1 MGPMSTSDQ
10 KAQHP
15 AGQRVVVLDFGSQ
28 YTQLIARKVRESCVF
43 SEILP
48 YNTEP
53 SKILGDGLKGII
65 LSGGPGNISSA
76 EALLPD
82 ERVLDAPVP
91 ILGICY
97 GMQLLCSHFG
107 GEISRASHREYGGA
121 QMSILHNDGL
131 FKGVPRGGGTETKV
145 WMSHGDR
152 VESLGP
158 NLKAIA
164 KTANSPN
171 AAIRH
176 TRKPIFGV
184 QFHPEVA
191 HTPDGRDVLR
201 NFLFEICKCE
211 PSWTPESFIE
221 QEIRRC
227 RELVGNGKVVC
238 ATSGGVD
245 STVVAVLLARAIGA
259 NLIAIFVDNGLLR
272 KNETKEVTRILRD
285 DLGINLTVVSARE
298 RFLSSLRGV
307 SDPQEKRKII
317 GNLFIEVFE
326 ESASPLSDCKYL
338 AQGTL
343 YPDVIESVSVR
354 GPSALIKGHHN
365 VWGLPERMKLKLI
378 EPLRELFKDEVRL
391 IGKELGIP
399 RRLIRRQPFPGPGL
413 AVRIIGPIAPP
424 QLAVLREADAIVREE
439 VERAGLADDLWQWF
453 AVLLPVKSVGV
464 MGDERTYENAVAIR
478 VVESLDAMTA
488 DWARLPY
495 DVLAKISSRIIN
507 EVQGVNR
514 VVYDVSAK
522 PPSTIE
528 WE

>member
-1 MGPMSTSDQ
+1 MSTPDRLLSTAADE
-10 KAQHP
+10 
-15 AGQRVVVLDFGSQ
+15 QRIVVLDFGSQ
-28 YTQLIARKVRESCVF
+28 YTQLIARRVRESHVY

-48 YNTEP
+48 YDVDA
-53 SKILGDGLKGII
+53 SRVLSDGLKGII
-65 LSGGPGNISSA
+65 LSGGPGNISS
-76 EALLPD
+76 EESLLPD
-82 ERVLDAPVP
+82 ERILDAPVP

-97 GMQLLCSHFG
+97 GMQILGQHFG
-107 GEISRASHREYGGA
+107 GKVSRASRREYGSA
-121 QMSILHNDGL
+121 RLSIIEHDHL
-131 FKGVPRGGGTETKV
+131 FKGMREDVQDETTV

-152 VESLGP
+152 IESLGP
-158 NLKAIA
+158 ELISIA

-176 TRKPIFGV
+176 TRRPIFGV
-184 QFHPEVA
+184 QFHPEVS
-191 HTPDGRDVLR
+191 HTTEGRKILE
-201 NFLFEICKCE
+201 NFVIGICNCE
-211 PSWTPESFIE
+211 PSWTPGSFIE
-221 QEIRRC
+221 REIARC
-227 RELVGNGKVVC
+227 RELVGGGKVVC

-245 STVVAVLLARAIGA
+245 STVVAVLLSRAIGD

-272 KNETKEVTRILRD
+272 KGEASQVVSMLRKE
-285 DLGINLTVVSARE
+285 LGINVTVVSASE

-326 ESASPLSDCKYL
+326 ETAGSLKDCEYL

-343 YPDVIESVSVR
+343 YPDVIESVPVR

-365 VWGLPERMKLKLI
+365 VWGLPDRMKLKLI
-378 EPLRELFKDEVRL
+378 EPLRELFKDEVRI
-391 IGKELGIP
+391 IGKRLGIP
-399 RRLIRRQPFPGPGL
+399 DRVLMRQPFPGPGL
-413 AVRIIGPIAPP
+413 AVRIIGPIAQP
-424 QLAVLREADAIVREE
+424 QLKVLREADAIVREE
-439 VERAGLADDLWQWF
+439 IEGAGLSNELWQWF

-478 VVESLDAMTA
+478 VVKSLDAMTA

-495 DVLAKISSRIIN
+495 DVLGTISSRIIN
-507 EVQGVNR
+507 EVDGVNR
-514 VVYDVSAK
+514 VVYDISTK

>member
-1 MGPMSTSDQ
+1 MEPISTSDETE
-10 KAQHP
+10 QHN
-15 AGQRVVVLDFGSQ
+15 ACQRVVVLDFGSQ
-28 YTQLIARKVRESCVF
+28 YTQLIARRVRESRVF

-48 YNTEP
+48 FSADASRVLSN
-53 SKILGDGLKGII
+53 GVKGII
-65 LSGGPGNISSA
+65 LSGGPSNISSD

-82 ERVLDAPVP
+82 MRILDAPVP

-107 GEISRASHREYGGA
+107 GRVSRALRREYGGA
-121 QMSILHNDGL
+121 QLSILQKDGL
-131 FKGVPRGGGTETKV
+131 FKGVPDGGGSEMKV

-158 NLKAIA
+158 HFEPIA
-164 KTANSPN
+164 ETANSPC

-176 TRKPIFGV
+176 TGKPIFGV

-191 HTPDGRDVLR
+191 HTPEGQSILR
-201 NFLFEICKCE
+201 NFLFDICKCE
-211 PSWTPESFIE
+211 PTWTPESFIE
-221 QEIRRC
+221 QEVRRC
-227 RELVGNGKVVC
+227 REIIGDKKVVC

-245 STVVAVLLARAIGA
+245 STVVAVLLDRAIGS

-272 KNETKEVTRILRD
+272 KNEADEVARILRD
-285 DLGINLTVVSARE
+285 DLGVNLTVVSARE

-326 ESASPLSDCKYL
+326 ESASPLKDCEYL

-343 YPDVIESVSVR
+343 YPDVIESVSVK

-399 RRLIRRQPFPGPGL
+399 DRLTMRQPFPGPGL

-424 QLAVLREADAIVREE
+424 QLAVLREADSVVRQEI
-439 VERAGLADDLWQWF
+439 ERAGLIGELWQWF

-495 DVLAKISSRIIN
+495 DVLARISSRIIN
-507 EVQGVNR
+507 EVDGVNR
-514 VVYDVSAK
+514 VVYDISTK

>member
-1 MGPMSTSDQ
+1 MTNSDQ
-10 KAQHP
+10 FPRHIT
-15 AGQRVVVLDFGSQ
+15 GQRVVVLDFGSQ
-28 YTQLIARKVRESCVF
+28 YTQLIARRIRESRVF

-48 YNTEP
+48 YNAP
-53 SKILGDGLKGII
+53 ASKVLYGDVRGII
-65 LSGGPGNISSA
+65 FSGGPSNISS
-76 EALLPD
+76 EDALLPD
-82 ERVLDAPVP
+82 SEILEAGIP

-97 GMQLLCSHFG
+97 GMQLLSSHFG
-107 GEISRASHREYGGA
+107 GQIGRASRREYGSA
-121 QMSILHNDGL
+121 QLSILSHDGI
-131 FKGVPRGGGTETKV
+131 FKGIPGDGGRETKV

-158 NLKAIA
+158 ELKAIA
-164 KTANSPN
+164 ETGNSPH
-171 AAIRH
+171 AAIKHIDR
-176 TRKPIFGV
+176 PIFGV

-191 HTPDGRDVLR
+191 HTREGKRVLD

-211 PSWTPESFIE
+211 PSWTAESFIE
-221 QEIRRC
+221 REIAECRR
-227 RELVGNGKVVC
+227 LIGDGKVVC

-245 STVVAVLLARAIGA
+245 STVVAALLSRAIGD
-259 NLIAIFVDNGLLR
+259 NLVAIFVDNGLLR
-272 KNETKEVTRILRD
+272 QDEAKEVAQILRD
-285 DLGINLTVVSARE
+285 GLGINLIVVSARE

-317 GNLFIEVFE
+317 GNLFIELFE
-326 ESASPLSDCKYL
+326 ESANPLKDCEYL

-343 YPDVIESVSVR
+343 YPDVIESVSVK

-391 IGKELGIP
+391 IGRELGIP
-399 RRLIRRQPFPGPGL
+399 DRLIMRQPFPGPGL

-424 QLAVLREADAIVREE
+424 QLEVLRNADAIVREE
-439 VERAGLADDLWQWF
+439 IERAGLADSLWQWF

-495 DVLAKISSRIIN
+495 DVLATISSRIIN
-507 EVQGVNR
+507 EVDGVNR
-514 VVYDVSAK
+514 VVYDISTK